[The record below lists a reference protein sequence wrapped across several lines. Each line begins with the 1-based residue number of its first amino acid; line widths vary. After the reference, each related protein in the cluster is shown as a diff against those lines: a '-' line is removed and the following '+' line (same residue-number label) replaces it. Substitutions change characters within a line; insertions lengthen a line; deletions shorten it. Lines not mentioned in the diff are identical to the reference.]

1 MDDLAD
7 KVSRGV
13 HRVVVFFC
21 RGHGVFFRFYPA
33 RKAAALDPIEPA
45 FRSTNGVG
53 RVAIA
58 LAPPCTP
65 CASHVGS
72 LAVHQQGATYMAHDI
87 DRPDDSTASQHANS
101 VAEETS
107 ATGQRVKGAIK
118 EEVGDM
124 LDDEE
129 MEDKGA
135 RENEAGK
142 DRQKKND
149 AV

>member
-1 MDDLAD
+1 
-7 KVSRGV
+7 
-13 HRVVVFFC
+13 
-21 RGHGVFFRFYPA
+21 
-33 RKAAALDPIEPA
+33 
-45 FRSTNGVG
+45 
-53 RVAIA
+53 
-58 LAPPCTP
+58 
-65 CASHVGS
+65 
-72 LAVHQQGATYMAHDI
+72 MAHDI
-87 DRPDDSTASQHANS
+87 DRPDDSDNPRHAKDS

-124 LDDEE
+124 IDDEE
-129 MEDKGA
+129 MENKGA